1 MAKLENKRQIASF
14 ALKKNMPISKSIIR
28 KNIINF
34 FCYTRQVKLNLVCL
48 KQVFMSKNVCNL
60 IILYLIIND

>member
-1 MAKLENKRQIASF
+1 MAKPRKYKGKLQAF

-34 FCYTRQVKLNLVCL
+34 FAIQDEAQIEFSLFETGFYVKKCL
-48 KQVFMSKNVCNL
+48 
-60 IILYLIIND
+60 